1 MIILECLYH
10 ILVISITLIIA
21 IPITIIKLIF
31 DK

>member
-1 MIILECLYH
+1 MIILEWLYH
-10 ILVISITLIIA
+10 IIVISITLIIA